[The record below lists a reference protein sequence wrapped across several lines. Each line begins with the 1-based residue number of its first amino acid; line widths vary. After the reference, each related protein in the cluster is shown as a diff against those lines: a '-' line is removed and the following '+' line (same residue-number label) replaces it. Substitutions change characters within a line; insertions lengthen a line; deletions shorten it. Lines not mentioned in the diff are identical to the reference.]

1 MYVYSAWSR
10 LQLLVE
16 DREALVRKAI
26 QYHKTT
32 TEVNEVLDG
41 LEKDWLVPDHDLFLR
56 GSLLCNTH
64 TYVIRTIYRV
74 TVGKSCN

>member
-1 MYVYSAWSR
+1 MYSAWSR

-41 LEKDWLVPDHDLFLR
+41 LEKDWLVPDHDVFLR
-56 GSLLCNTH
+56 GFTYTLRNT
-64 TYVIRTIYRV
+64 YM
-74 TVGKSCN
+74 